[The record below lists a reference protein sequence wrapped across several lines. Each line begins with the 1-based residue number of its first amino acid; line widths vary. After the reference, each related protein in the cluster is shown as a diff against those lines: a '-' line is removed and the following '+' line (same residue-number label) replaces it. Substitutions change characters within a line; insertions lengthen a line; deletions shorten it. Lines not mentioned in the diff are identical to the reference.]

1 MDYDCFWKVLE
12 VTWAIFAGRITAYMQ
27 IPAIDLT
34 AYEYT
39 LPEEKIAKF
48 PLAKRDAS
56 KLLHYKDGQ
65 ISHLNFSNIPDLLPA
80 DTLLVYNDTKV
91 IPARLIFQRET
102 GARIE
107 IFLLQPISPTT
118 VIPEIMLAKH
128 PVIWETMIGNSKK
141 WKDGEILK
149 GVIQLQGSTITL
161 FAKLID
167 RESRQVEFSWD
178 NAEVAFV
185 DVVEASGE
193 VPLPPYLNRKPI
205 EEDKSRYQTVY
216 SEKEGA
222 VAAPTAG
229 LHFTPEIFERLKT
242 KGIKEA
248 QVTLHVSAGTFQP
261 IKASQVT
268 EHPMHS
274 EQIHVDRKTIETIIP
289 NLGKIVTV
297 GTTSVRTLESL
308 YWYGVKLL
316 EGKGEE
322 LRIEKLFP
330 YEDRESLPSAQKS
343 YEAILIHMKEKGLQT
358 IMGTTE
364 IFIFPGYE
372 FKIVKGLITNF
383 HQPGSTLILLIAT
396 ILGEDWRR
404 VYKDALANNYRF
416 LSYGDS
422 SLLWIE

>member
-1 MDYDCFWKVLE
+1 
-12 VTWAIFAGRITAYMQ
+12 MQ

-39 LPEEKIAKF
+39 LPPEKIAKF
-48 PLAKRDAS
+48 PLAKRDSS

-65 ISHLNFSNIPDLLPA
+65 ISHLDFGQIPDLLPA

-107 IFLLQPISPTT
+107 IFLLQPIAPTT
-118 VIPEIMLAKH
+118 MIPEIMLAKH
-128 PVIWETMIGNSKK
+128 PVIWETMIGNAKK
-141 WKDGEILK
+141 WKDGEVLK
-149 GVIQLQGSTITL
+149 GLVPFQDTTITL
-161 FAKLID
+161 QARLID
-167 RESRQVEFSWD
+167 REARQVEFFWD
-178 NAEVAFV
+178 STEVAFV

-193 VPLPPYLNRKPI
+193 VPLPPYLNRKPV

-229 LHFTPEIFERLKT
+229 LHFTPEIFGQLKS
-242 KGIKEA
+242 KGIIQA

-261 IKASQVT
+261 IKAKEVT

-274 EQIHVDRKTIETIIP
+274 EQIHVNRETIERISSH
-289 NLGKIVTV
+289 LGKVVTV

-316 EGKGEE
+316 EGKGED
-322 LRIEKLFP
+322 LKIEKLFP
-330 YEDRESLPSAQKS
+330 YEERKSLPTARESYK
-343 YEAILIHMKEKGLQT
+343 AILALMDAKSLET

-372 FKIVKGLITNF
+372 FKVVKGLITNF

-396 ILGEDWRR
+396 ILGEDWKR
-404 VYKDALANNYRF
+404 VYGEALANDYRF

-422 SLLWIE
+422 SLLWIA

>member
-1 MDYDCFWKVLE
+1 
-12 VTWAIFAGRITAYMQ
+12 MQ

-48 PLAKRDAS
+48 PLAKRDSS

-65 ISHLNFSNIPDLLPA
+65 ISHLNFSEIPNLLPA

-107 IFLLQPISPTT
+107 IFLLKPIAPTT

-128 PVIWETMIGNSKK
+128 PVIWETMIGNAKK
-141 WKDGEILK
+141 WKEGETLK
-149 GVIQLQGSTITL
+149 GLIPFHEGTITL
-161 FAKLID
+161 YAKLID
-167 RESRQVEFSWD
+167 RATRQVEFSWD
-178 NAEVAFV
+178 NAKVAFV
-185 DVVEASGE
+185 DVVESSGE
-193 VPLPPYLNRKPI
+193 VPLPPYLNRKPC

-216 SEKEGA
+216 SQKEGA

-229 LHFTPEIFERLKT
+229 LHFTPEIFEQLRL

-261 IKASQVT
+261 IKASQVS

-274 EQIHVDRKTIETIIP
+274 EQIHVNRGTIVLILSH
-289 NLGKIVTV
+289 LGKVVTV

-316 EGKGEE
+316 EGKGQD
-322 LRIEKLFP
+322 LKIEKLYP
-330 YEDRESLPSAQKS
+330 YEERESLPTAKES
-343 YEAILIHMKEKGLQT
+343 YEAILDFMNENQLET

-364 IFIFPGYE
+364 IFIFPSYE
-372 FKIVKGLITNF
+372 FKIVNGLITNF

-396 ILGEDWRR
+396 ILGEDWKR
-404 VYKDALANNYRF
+404 VYATALENGYRF

-422 SLLWIE
+422 SLIWIQ

>member
-1 MDYDCFWKVLE
+1 
-12 VTWAIFAGRITAYMQ
+12 MQ
-27 IPAIDLT
+27 AELHLVMHIPAIDLSD
-34 AYEYT
+34 YEYT

-48 PLAKRDAS
+48 PLAKRDSS

-65 ISHLNFSNIPDLLPA
+65 ISHLNFSNLPELLPS

-107 IFLLQPISPTT
+107 IFLLQPIAPTT

-141 WKDGEILK
+141 WKDGEVLK
-149 GVIQLQGSTITL
+149 GLIPFNEKTITL
-161 FAKLID
+161 QAKLIN
-167 RESRQVEFSWD
+167 REKRTVEFSWD
-178 NAEVAFV
+178 KSDVAFV

-193 VPLPPYLNRKPI
+193 VPLPPYLNRKPNQD
-205 EEDKSRYQTVY
+205 DKSRYQTVY

-229 LHFTPEIFERLKT
+229 LHFTPEVFEKLRR
-242 KGIKEA
+242 KGVKEA

-274 EQIHVDRKTIETIIP
+274 EQIHVNRETIEKILLH
-289 NLGKIVTV
+289 LGNVVTV

-308 YWYGVKLL
+308 YWYGVKLI

-330 YEDRESLPSAQKS
+330 YENRKSLPSAQKS
-343 YEAILIHMKEKGLQT
+343 YEAILLFMQEKGLRT

-372 FKIVKGLITNF
+372 YKIVKGLITNF

-396 ILGEDWRR
+396 ILGDDWKR
-404 VYKDALANNYRF
+404 VYGEALSNEYRF

-422 SLLWIE
+422 SLLWID

>member
-1 MDYDCFWKVLE
+1 
-12 VTWAIFAGRITAYMQ
+12 MQ

-39 LPEEKIAKF
+39 LPPEKIAKF
-48 PLAKRDAS
+48 PLVKRDSS
-56 KLLHYKDGQ
+56 KLLHYKEGR
-65 ISHLNFSNIPDLLPA
+65 ISHQNFSSIPDLLPS

-128 PVIWETMIGNSKK
+128 PVIWETMIGNAKK

-149 GVIQLQGSTITL
+149 GLIPLQDGTITL
-161 FAKLID
+161 QAKLIH
-167 RESRQVEFSWD
+167 REARQVEFSWD
-178 NAEVAFV
+178 NEEVTFV

-229 LHFTPEIFERLKT
+229 LHFTPEIFGQLKS
-242 KGIKEA
+242 KGIKQT

-261 IKASQVT
+261 IKAKEVA

-274 EQIHVDRKTIETIIP
+274 EQIHVSRETIERISAH
-289 NLGKIVTV
+289 LGKVVTV

-316 EGKGEE
+316 EGKDEE
-322 LRIEKLFP
+322 LKIGKLFP
-330 YEDRESLPSAQKS
+330 YENRVSLPTAQES
-343 YEAILIHMKEKGLQT
+343 YKAILALMHKKGLET

-364 IFIFPGYE
+364 IFIFPGYK
-372 FKIVKGLITNF
+372 FKIVQGLITNF
-383 HQPGSTLILLIAT
+383 HQSGSTLILLIAT
-396 ILGEDWRR
+396 ILGEDWKR
-404 VYKDALANNYRF
+404 VYAEALANDYRF

-422 SLLWIE
+422 SLLWIA

>member
-1 MDYDCFWKVLE
+1 
-12 VTWAIFAGRITAYMQ
+12 MQ
-27 IPAIDLT
+27 IPEIDLK

-48 PLAKRDAS
+48 PLSRRDSS
-56 KLLHYKDGQ
+56 KLLHYRNGQ
-65 ISHLNFSNIPDLLPA
+65 ISHLNFSNLPELLPA
-80 DTLLVYNDTKV
+80 ETLLVYNDTKV

-107 IFLLQPISPTT
+107 IFLLQPLAPTT

-128 PVIWETMIGNSKK
+128 PVIWETMIGNAKK
-141 WKDGEILK
+141 WKDNEVLK
-149 GVIQLQGSTITL
+149 GQIPFQSGTITL
-161 FAKLID
+161 QAKLID
-167 RESRQVEFSWD
+167 RETRKVEFSWD
-178 NAEVAFV
+178 NADLAFV

-229 LHFTPEIFERLKT
+229 LHFTPEIFQQLKS

-261 IKASQVT
+261 IKATQVT

-274 EQIHVDRKTIETIIP
+274 EQIHVNRETVEKILL
-289 NLGKIVTV
+289 NLGNVVTV

-308 YWYGVKLL
+308 YWYGVKLI

-322 LRIEKLFP
+322 LKIQKLFP
-330 YEDRESLPSAQKS
+330 YENRDGLPSPQKS
-343 YEAILIHMKEKGLQT
+343 FEAILALMEEKGFQT
-358 IMGTTE
+358 IMGSTE
-364 IFIFPGYE
+364 IFIFPGYK

-396 ILGEDWRR
+396 ILGDEWKR
-404 VYKDALANNYRF
+404 VYTEALTNNYRF

-422 SLLWIE
+422 SLLWID